1 MIKIFFI
8 TFFTAELIIAMA
20 IILKIYQLDKAVN
33 HWNKLIFVNKT
44 KIRIGFMD
52 LRFLIEEFNN
62 SFVRFKE
69 FIKQKK
75 EEYLFKS
82 LKTGIIYGSIFLLK
96 GKYKKSILAYQVIKE
111 IYEGFLAA
119 ED

>member
-20 IILKIYQLDKAVN
+20 VILRIYQLDKAVN
-33 HWNKLIFVNKT
+33 NWNNLILANQNKI
-44 KIRIGFMD
+44 KIGFMD

-69 FIKQKK
+69 FIKQKRQ
-75 EEYLFKS
+75 EYLLKS

-111 IYEGFLAA
+111 IYEGYLAT
-119 ED
+119 EE